1 MLDTRVSVIIPCY
14 NGADE
19 LPRAID
25 SALAQRGCEV
35 EVIVVND
42 GSKDNSRQVIDAYGD
57 RIRGIHQSNSGLAA
71 TRNNG
76 IKAATGDWI
85 AFLDHDDYWQ
95 PEKLSLQ
102 LEAARRTG
110 FDVVYTNAK
119 NFGDVDRVAELR
131 SNPDDM
137 PEGDLFQQLLLDNF
151 IVVSSVMIRRST
163 LLAIGGFDATL
174 GVVEDWDLWLKLSA
188 QGTLFAAVPD
198 AVTMYQ
204 WRPGSL
210 SKNYDRMRQTRL
222 QIIRRALSSERA
234 RSLPWSIR
242 RRSLASVES
251 CSAWF
256 LAASSPRKAM
266 QWYANSLAY
275 WPFDVNCWKGLVK
288 GCLGHS

>member
-1 MLDTRVSVIIPCY
+1 MQPTKVSVIIPCY

-42 GSKDNSRQVIDAYGD
+42 GSKDNSREVIEAYGD
-57 RIRGIHQSNSGLAA
+57 RVRGIHQVNSGLAA

-102 LEAARRTG
+102 LEAAKRTEY
-110 FDVVYTNAK
+110 DVVYTNAR
-119 NFGDVDRVAELR
+119 NFGDVDRVADLR
-131 SNPDDM
+131 SNPEEM
-137 PEGDLFQQLLLDNF
+137 LEGDLFQELLLDNF
-151 IVVSSVMIRRST
+151 IVVSSTMIRRPVLQAT
-163 LLAIGGFDATL
+163 GGFDASL

-188 QGTLFAAVPD
+188 QGAKFAVVRDP
-198 AVTMYQ
+198 VTMYQ

-210 SKNYDRMRQTRL
+210 SKNYDRMRDTRL
-222 QIIRRALSSERA
+222 QIIQRALESERA
-234 RSLPWSIR
+234 KSLPWTVR
-242 RRSLASVES
+242 RKALASVES

-266 QWYANSLAY
+266 QWYASSLAY

-288 GCLGHS
+288 GCLGRS